1 MKLSA
6 SHLMALSFSLVC
18 LNVFAE
24 TAQVA
29 SEVNHSVVTN
39 ENIVDI
45 DKVSTQALKPYQKV
59 PSISGTILSV
69 GSDTLAGMTTLW
81 VEEFEQQYPSINAQ
95 VQASGSST
103 APPALTEGTA
113 QFGPMSRPMRN
124 REIEAFERE
133 HGYKPTELR
142 VAIDAI
148 GVFVHRDN
156 PIRGLNFAQLDSI
169 FSITLRCGANEPV
182 SNWSQLG
189 LDYDWAQRRMQL
201 FGRNS
206 VSGTYGYFKQ
216 NALCSGDFK
225 NNVNEQPGS
234 ASVVQSVSSSINT
247 IGYSGVGYQ
256 VSGVKLIPISKSGQ
270 DFISPSYENILSGEY
285 PLSRYLYLYI
295 NKHPNYPLTPI
306 EREFIRFIFS
316 SHGQELVKKDGY
328 IPISSDIA
336 RQELKKIGVEY

>member
-1 MKLSA
+1 
-6 SHLMALSFSLVC
+6 
-18 LNVFAE
+18 
-24 TAQVA
+24 
-29 SEVNHSVVTN
+29 
-39 ENIVDI
+39 
-45 DKVSTQALKPYQKV
+45 V

-81 VEEFEQQYPSINAQ
+81 VEEFEQHYPSINAQ

-156 PIRGLNFAQLDSI
+156 PIRGLNFSQLDSI
-169 FSITLRCGANEPV
+169 FSITMRCGASERV
-182 SNWSQLG
+182 SNWAQLG
-189 LDYDWAQRRMQL
+189 LDFNWAHRRMQL

-206 VSGTYGYFKQ
+206 VSGTYGYFKK
-216 NALCSGDFK
+216 NALCSGDFR

-234 ASVVQSVSSSINT
+234 ASVVQSVASSINT

-256 VSGVKLIPISKSGQ
+256 ISGAKLIPLAKEGDAYIY
-270 DFISPSYENILSGEY
+270 PSRENILSGDY
-285 PLSRYLYLYI
+285 PLSRYLYIYL

-306 EREFIRFIFS
+306 EQEFVRFIYS
-316 SHGQELVKKDGY
+316 SQGQELVAKDGY
-328 IPISSDIA
+328 IPISA
-336 RQELKKIGVEY
+336 RLAKQELKKVGIDY